1 LSGGAGASSLQGM
14 TTIPEGSRE
23 TLAALERNIGFI
35 PNLAAAIAAS
45 PTAISGFVGLQS
57 ALRTSRLSGLEREVA
72 GITVSR
78 LNDCAYSLQGGSDAL
93 IAALR
98 AGEPLDD
105 ERLEAIRA
113 FAEALVNNHG
123 KATTTLDDE
132 EAMEVVAQVGYTTFA
147 NYAADVSGAAIDPA
161 FTAQ

>member
-1 LSGGAGASSLQGM
+1 
-14 TTIPEGSRE
+14 
-23 TLAALERNIGFI
+23 
-35 PNLAAAIAAS
+35 
-45 PTAISGFVGLQS
+45 
-57 ALRTSRLSGLEREVA
+57 
-72 GITVSR
+72 
-78 LNDCAYSLQGGSDAL
+78 LQGGSDEL

-98 AGEPLDD
+98 AGETLGD

-113 FAEALVNNHG
+113 FAEALVRDRG

-161 FTAQ
+161 FA